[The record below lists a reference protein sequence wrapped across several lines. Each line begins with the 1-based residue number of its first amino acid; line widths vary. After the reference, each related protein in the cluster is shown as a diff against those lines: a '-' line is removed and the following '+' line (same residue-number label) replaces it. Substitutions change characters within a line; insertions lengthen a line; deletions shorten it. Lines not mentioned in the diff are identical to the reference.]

1 MTEFELVYLIVER
14 RSELIKLIQWW
25 GAISFGVIATTHF
38 LDRTIN
44 LFIVTLIIVF
54 YAAFS
59 IFVIRMNTALSDQL
73 LTAFVDLATYTEYAE
88 SVSSQAHAMIGILA
102 NNRLSISFN
111 FIEFV
116 LWGLSIAACSYPLWQ
131 YIRLHKYKK
140 TPHSKDNFLQDVMTE
155 KTDKE

>member
-44 LFIVTLIIVF
+44 LFIITLIIVF

-73 LTAFVDLATYTEYAE
+73 LTAFVDLATYTENSE
-88 SVSSQAHAMIGILA
+88 SVSSQAHAMIEILVD
-102 NNRLSISFN
+102 NRLSTSFN

-116 LWGLSIAACSYPLWQ
+116 LWGLSIAAVAINYGSTSGYTN
-131 YIRLHKYKK
+131 IKK
-140 TPHSKDNFLQDVMTE
+140 HRIAKKICC
-155 KTDKE
+155 KT

>member
-1 MTEFELVYLIVER
+1 MTEYELVYLIVER
-14 RSELIKLIQWW
+14 RNELIKLLQWW

-44 LFIVTLIIVF
+44 LFIITLIIVF

-59 IFVIRMNTALSDQL
+59 AFVIRMNTALSDQL
-73 LTAFVDLATYTEYAE
+73 LTALADLAAYAE
-88 SVSSQAHAMIGILA
+88 QTSAVSSQAQTMIGVLTDGRLA
-102 NNRLSISFN
+102 TSFY

-131 YIRLHKYKK
+131 YARLHKLNKA
-140 TPHSKDNFLQDVMTE
+140 PHSKPTIQKSTTPD
-155 KTDKE
+155 KTD

>member
-1 MTEFELVYLIVER
+1 MTEFELVYLIDER

-44 LFIVTLIIVF
+44 FFIITLIIVF

-73 LTAFVDLATYTEYAE
+73 LTAFVDLATYTENSG
-88 SVSSQAHAMIGILA
+88 SVSSQAHA
-102 NNRLSISFN
+102 
-111 FIEFV
+111 
-116 LWGLSIAACSYPLWQ
+116 
-131 YIRLHKYKK
+131 
-140 TPHSKDNFLQDVMTE
+140 
-155 KTDKE
+155 